1 MAPQTEAKVATKEE
15 LQRRLQRILRWFL
28 PVTIIMLISTVLSLV
43 GVDSEPWFWTRS
55 ILFGIAAVVLCVQV
69 TRFSLWQR
77 DEYWREKGRDPK
89 HPDRFPSR
97 GTAE

>member
-1 MAPQTEAKVATKEE
+1 MATREE
-15 LQRRLQRILRWFL
+15 LQRRLLGIFRWFL
-28 PVTIIMLISTVLSLV
+28 PVTIIMLLSTALSLV
-43 GVDSEPWFWTRS
+43 GVDSEPWLWTRS
-55 ILFGIAAVVLCVQV
+55 ILLGIAVVVFCVQV

-97 GTAE
+97 GAGD